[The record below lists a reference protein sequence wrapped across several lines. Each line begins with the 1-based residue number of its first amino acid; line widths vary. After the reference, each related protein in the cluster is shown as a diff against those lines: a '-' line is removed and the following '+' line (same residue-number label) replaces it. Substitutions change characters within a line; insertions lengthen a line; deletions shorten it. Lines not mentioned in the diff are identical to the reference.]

1 MRFPWRRRHRSRA
14 ASDILRNEDNG
25 APWAFVEGSIS
36 VTASI
41 IMADAVARCDRCGGW
56 PVIGY
61 FKRLTE
67 QEDGVLIAGM
77 ALLFPT
83 ALVIYLGGKMVFS
96 AYKEYKRW
104 RDVALIEAREEGMEK
119 GRQEG
124 RDEGRQE
131 GREEGREA
139 ERTRIKRGLTERGIS
154 LDPEIAKFLF
164 DEPDSR
170 S

>member
-41 IMADAVARCDRCGGW
+41 IMADAIARCDRCGGW

-67 QEDGVLIAGM
+67 QEDGVIIAGM

-83 ALVIYLGGKMVFS
+83 ALAIFLGGKMVFS
-96 AYKEYKRW
+96 AYRDYKRW
-104 RDVALIEAREEGMEK
+104 WEAYQEERLE
-119 GRQEG
+119 Q
-124 RDEGRQE
+124 
-131 GREEGREA
+131 GREEGRKA
-139 ERTRIKRGLTERGIS
+139 ERARQKRELAERGVS
-154 LDPEIAKFLF
+154 LDPETEIILF
-164 DEPDSR
+164 GEPNADS
-170 S
+170 

>member
-1 MRFPWRRRHRSRA
+1 MRIPWRRRHRSRA
-14 ASDILRNEDNG
+14 ASDILRRDDNG

-41 IMADAVARCDRCGGW
+41 IMADAIARCDRCGGW
-56 PVIGY
+56 PIISY

-67 QEDGVLIAGM
+67 QEDGVIIAGM

-83 ALVIYLGGKMVFS
+83 ALAIFLGGKMVFS
-96 AYKEYKRW
+96 AYREYKRW
-104 RDVALIEAREEGMEK
+104 RDVALIEAR
-119 GRQEG
+119 
-124 RDEGRQE
+124 DE

-139 ERTRIKRGLTERGIS
+139 ERARIKRELTERGVS
-154 LDPEIAKFLF
+154 LDPETEKVLF
-164 DEPDSR
+164 DEPDKR